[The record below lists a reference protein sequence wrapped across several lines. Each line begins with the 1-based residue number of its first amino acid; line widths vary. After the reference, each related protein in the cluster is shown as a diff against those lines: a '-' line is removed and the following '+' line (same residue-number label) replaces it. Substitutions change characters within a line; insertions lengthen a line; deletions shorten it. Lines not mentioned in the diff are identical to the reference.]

1 MLNKLLRFFA
11 GNCRFSAENGLVE
24 RLLNHCAEEKILLW
38 KLEKTPEGFRA
49 SCLKRNY
56 PAVLELG
63 RRVNVEVGLVEEK
76 GLPQLIAR
84 YRFRVGI
91 LAGIL
96 FLLGFLLVSQ
106 YFVWDIQVV
115 GNSTVRT
122 EVILEELSELG
133 VERFA
138 FIPELDFLRK
148 RDEALLQIPQLA
160 WMSITR
166 TGSRLTVYVTERTYP
181 PKLDTEEPCDIVASR
196 TGQIHYMEV
205 YNGTE
210 VRKVN
215 DTVIQGDVLVSGI
228 QVTKNGN
235 TAQVHSSAKII
246 AEVQFEKTL
255 SLDLAQYSK
264 VYTGKEKTRYY
275 LELFSL
281 RIPLYL
287 AASVEGEYDLS
298 ASLNLLRLF
307 GKEFPIGIGSLHYR
321 FYEKQSGELSLEE
334 GRKIL
339 REQFAQYE
347 ALELADT
354 AILGRDIAE
363 VVRGGVLS
371 MTVQYL
377 AEEDIAREAP
387 LDLSFLPRTDT
398 PE

>member
-115 GNSTVRT
+115 GNSAVRT

-160 WMSITR
+160 WM
-166 TGSRLTVYVTERTYP
+166 YP

-287 AASVEGEYDLS
+287 AAPVEGEYDLS

>member
-1 MLNKLLRFFA
+1 M
-11 GNCRFSAENGLVE
+11 S
-24 RLLNHCAEEKILLW
+24 
-38 KLEKTPEGFRA
+38 P
-49 SCLKRNY
+49 
-56 PAVLELG
+56 
-63 RRVNVEVGLVEEK
+63 RVPGK
-76 GLPQLIAR
+76 
-84 YRFRVGI
+84 
-91 LAGIL
+91 
-96 FLLGFLLVSQ
+96 S
-106 YFVWDIQVV
+106 
-115 GNSTVRT
+115 
-122 EVILEELSELG
+122 
-133 VERFA
+133 
-138 FIPELDFLRK
+138 
-148 RDEALLQIPQLA
+148 
-160 WMSITR
+160 
-166 TGSRLTVYVTERTYP
+166 
-181 PKLDTEEPCDIVASR
+181 
-196 TGQIHYMEV
+196 
-205 YNGTE
+205 GTE

-287 AASVEGEYDLS
+287 AAPVEGEYDLS